1 MRQMILYKYEI
12 DNLLTLNLRGFFIFG
27 MKFEY

>member
-12 DNLLTLNLRGFFIFG
+12 DNLLTLNLRGFYFG